1 MITTMLKLDNKAIL
15 ITGGSGSFGR
25 KFIDITLRD
34 YPSVKRIIVYSR
46 DEMKHL
52 EMMRL
57 YPEKQYPQLRF
68 FVGDVRDKERLMRAC
83 EGVDILIHA
92 ASLMTLEA
100 SEYNPD
106 ETIKT
111 NIMGAQNV
119 IDCSL
124 KCGIRN
130 VIALSSDKAC
140 SPVSLYGA
148 SQLVS
153 DKLFVAA
160 NNITGGKD
168 IHFSIIRYGNV
179 MGSKGS
185 VFSVFMEKSRIGGRE
200 LPITDKRMTRF
211 LISNQQVVNIVYNVI
226 EKQLGGEIFVPK
238 MSSYRITDLAEAIA
252 PKMEQKE
259 VGRRFAEKLNE
270 EIISECD
277 AENTLEA
284 SDFYVT
290 IPAVSYLSHRAK
302 QDYLDYYKAR
312 PVPDDFQYSSNSNP
326 IFETVETLR
335 EKIRRYIDYNFKAK

>member
-1 MITTMLKLDNKAIL
+1 MLNLGNKTIL
-15 ITGGSGSFGR
+15 ITGGSGSFSR
-25 KFIDITLRD
+25 KFIEITLRD
-34 YPSVKRIIVYSR
+34 YPSVKKIIVYSR

-57 YPEKQYPQLRF
+57 YPVKQYPQLRF

-92 ASLMTLEA
+92 ASLMTLET

-111 NIMGAQNV
+111 NITGAQNV
-119 IDCSL
+119 IDCAL

-185 VFSVFMEKSRIGGRE
+185 VFNLYMEKSKMGGRE

-211 LISNQQVVNIVYNVI
+211 LISNQQVVNLVYYVI
-226 EKQLGGEIFVPK
+226 EKQLGGEIFIPK
-238 MSSYRITDLAEAIA
+238 MPSYRITDLAEAIA
-252 PKMEQKE
+252 PKMEIKE
-259 VGRRFAEKLNE
+259 VGRRLGEKLNE
-270 EIISECD
+270 EIISESD
-277 AENTLEA
+277 AERTLEA
-284 SDFYVT
+284 NDFYVT
-290 IPAVSYLSHRAK
+290 IPFVTYNIYRTK
-302 QDYLDYYKAR
+302 EDFEDYYKAK
-312 PVPDDFQYSSNSNP
+312 PVAEDYRYSSDTNP
-326 IFETVETLR
+326 LFEHVESLR

>member
-1 MITTMLKLDNKAIL
+1 MLNIDNKVIL
-15 ITGGSGSFGR
+15 ITGGSGTFGR

-34 YPSVKRIIVYSR
+34 YPGVRKIIVYSR

-57 YPEKQYPQLRF
+57 YPKQQYPQLRF

-111 NIMGAQNV
+111 NIIGAQNV
-119 IDCSL
+119 IECAL
-124 KCGIRN
+124 KWEIKN
-130 VIALSSDKAC
+130 VITLSSDKAC
-140 SPVSLYGA
+140 SPASLYGA

-160 NNITGGKD
+160 NNIVGKKD
-168 IHFSIIRYGNV
+168 IHFSVIRYGNV
-179 MGSKGS
+179 MGAKGS
-185 VFSVFMEKSRIGGRE
+185 VFLYFMERCKLGGRE

-211 LISNQQVVNIVYNVI
+211 LITNQQVVDLVYYVI
-226 EKQLGGEIFVPK
+226 EKQFGGEIFIPK
-238 MSSYRITDLAEAIA
+238 MPSYRITDLVEAIA
-252 PKMEQKE
+252 PKMAIKE
-259 VGRRFAEKLNE
+259 IGKRAGEKLSDD
-270 EIISECD
+270 IIAETD
-277 AENTLEA
+277 ADNTLEA
-284 SDFYVT
+284 RDFYVI
-290 IPAVSYLSHRAK
+290 IPFMSYVAK
-302 QDYLDYYKAR
+302 KSKSEYAEYYNAR
-312 PVPDDFQYSSNSNP
+312 PVPDDFHYSSNNNP
-326 IFETVETLR
+326 MFETVETLR

>member
-1 MITTMLKLDNKAIL
+1 MLNIDNKTIL

-34 YPSVKRIIVYSR
+34 YPGVKKIIVYSR

-57 YPEKQYPQLRF
+57 YPEKQFPQIRF
-68 FVGDVRDKERLMRAC
+68 FVGDVRDKDRLMRAC

-111 NIMGAQNV
+111 NITGARNV
-119 IDCSL
+119 IDCAI

-130 VIALSSDKAC
+130 IIALSSDKAC
-140 SPVSLYGA
+140 SPASLYGA

-168 IHFSIIRYGNV
+168 IHFSVIRYGNV
-179 MGSKGS
+179 MGAKGS
-185 VFSVFMEKSRIGGRE
+185 VFLYFMEKAKIGGRE

-211 LISNQQVVNIVYNVI
+211 LISNQQVVDLVYYVI

-238 MSSYRITDLAEAIA
+238 MPSYRITDLAEAIA

-259 VGRRFAEKLNE
+259 IGKRPGEKLYDD
-270 EIISECD
+270 II
-277 AENTLEA
+277 AENDSDNTLEA
-284 SDFYVT
+284 RDFYVI
-290 IPAVSYLSHRAK
+290 IPFVTYNKKMEVKEYQDHYNAK
-302 QDYLDYYKAR
+302 L
-312 PVPDDFQYSSNSNP
+312 VPEDFHYSSNTNP
-326 IFETVETLR
+326 VFETVETLS

>member
-1 MITTMLKLDNKAIL
+1 MLDLDNKVIL

-25 KFIDITLRD
+25 KFLEITLRD
-34 YPSVKRIIVYSR
+34 YPGVRKIIIFSR

-68 FVGDVRDKERLMRAC
+68 FVGDIRDKERLMRAC
-83 EGVDILIHA
+83 EKVDILIHA

-111 NIMGAQNV
+111 NITGTQNV
-119 IDCSL
+119 IDCAL

-140 SPVSLYGA
+140 SPASLYGA

-168 IHFSIIRYGNV
+168 IHFSVIRYGNV
-179 MGSKGS
+179 MGAKGS
-185 VFSVFMEKSRIGGRE
+185 VFRFFMERAKIGGKE
-200 LPITDKRMTRF
+200 LPVTDKRMTRF
-211 LISNQQVVNIVYNVI
+211 LISNQQIVDLVHYVI

-238 MSSYRITDLAEAIA
+238 MPSYRITDLAEAIA
-252 PKMEQKE
+252 PKMTVKE
-259 VGRRFAEKLNE
+259 IGKRPGEKLYDD
-270 EIISECD
+270 IIAESD
-277 AENTLEA
+277 ADNTLEA
-284 SDFYVT
+284 RDFYVI
-290 IPAVSYLSHRAK
+290 IPFMSYVGKKSK
-302 QDYLDYYKAR
+302 EDYTDYYRAQ
-312 PVPDDFQYSSNSNP
+312 PVPNDFRYSSNTNSM
-326 IFETVETLR
+326 FETVETLR

>member
-1 MITTMLKLDNKAIL
+1 MLNLDNKTIL
-15 ITGGSGSFGR
+15 ITGGSGTFGR

-34 YPSVKRIIVYSR
+34 NPGVKKIIVFSR

-57 YPEKQYPQLRF
+57 YPHKQYSQLRF

-83 EGVDILIHA
+83 EGVDILIHG

-111 NIMGAQNV
+111 NILGAQNV
-119 IDCSL
+119 IDCAL

-140 SPVSLYGA
+140 SPASLYGA
-148 SQLVS
+148 TQLVS

-168 IHFSIIRYGNV
+168 THFSVIRYGNV
-179 MGSKGS
+179 MGAKGS
-185 VFSVFMEKSRIGGRE
+185 VFRFFMERANLGGKE
-200 LPITDKRMTRF
+200 LPLTDKRMIRF
-211 LISNQQVVNIVYNVI
+211 LISNQQVVDMVYQVI

-238 MSSYRITDLAEAIA
+238 MSSYRLTDLATAIA

-259 VGRRFAEKLNE
+259 VGRRSGEKLYDD
-270 EIISECD
+270 IIAKSD
-277 AENTLEA
+277 ANCTLEA
-284 SDFYVT
+284 RDFYVI
-290 IPAVSYLSHRAK
+290 IPFMSYVGTRSK
-302 QDYLDYYKAR
+302 EDYQEHYKAT
-312 PVPDDFQYSSNSNP
+312 PVPEDFHYTSKKNP
-326 IFETVETLR
+326 VFETVETLR

>member
-1 MITTMLKLDNKAIL
+1 MLDIDNKTIL
-15 ITGGSGSFGR
+15 ITGGSGAFGR

-34 YPSVKRIIVYSR
+34 NPGVKKIIVYSR

-57 YPEKQYPQLRF
+57 YPEKQFPQLRF
-68 FVGDVRDKERLMRAC
+68 FVGDVRDKERLKRAC
-83 EGVDILIHA
+83 EEVDILIHA

-111 NIMGAQNV
+111 NIIGSQNV
-119 IDCSL
+119 IDCAL

-140 SPVSLYGA
+140 SPASLYGA
-148 SQLVS
+148 SQLVA

-160 NNITGGKD
+160 NNIVGKKD
-168 IHFSIIRYGNV
+168 IHFSVIRYGNV

-185 VFSVFMEKSRIGGRE
+185 VFLYFMERAKIGGKE

-211 LISNQQVVNIVYNVI
+211 LISNQQVVDLVHYVI

-238 MSSYRITDLAEAIA
+238 MPSYRITDLAEAIA

-259 VGRRFAEKLNE
+259 VGKRPGEKLYDD
-270 EIISECD
+270 IIAESD
-277 AENTLEA
+277 AGYTLEA
-284 SDFYVT
+284 RDFYVI
-290 IPAVSYLSHRAK
+290 IPFISYVGVK
-302 QDYLDYYKAR
+302 NKTNYQEYYKAQ
-312 PVPDDFQYSSNSNP
+312 PVNENFRYSSNTNP
-326 IFETVETLR
+326 VFETIETLR
-335 EKIRRYIDYNFKAK
+335 EKIRRYIDYNFKSK

>member
-1 MITTMLKLDNKAIL
+1 MLNIDNKILL

-34 YPSVKRIIVYSR
+34 YPGVRKIIIYSR

-111 NIMGAQNV
+111 NIIGSQNV
-119 IDCSL
+119 IECAL
-124 KCGIRN
+124 KCEIRN

-140 SPVSLYGA
+140 SPASLYGA

-168 IHFSIIRYGNV
+168 IHFSVIRYGNV

-185 VFSVFMEKSRIGGRE
+185 VFRLFIDRSKLGGRE

-211 LISNQQVVNIVYNVI
+211 LISNQQVVDMVHYVI

-238 MSSYRITDLAEAIA
+238 MPSYRITDLAEAVA
-252 PKMEQKE
+252 PKMTQVE
-259 VGRRFAEKLNE
+259 VGKRAGEKLYDDL
-270 EIISECD
+270 ISESD
-277 AENTLEA
+277 ADNTLEA
-284 SDFYVT
+284 RDFYVI
-290 IPAVSYLSHRAK
+290 IPFMSYVGKRTK
-302 QDYLDYYKAR
+302 DDYQEYYKAT
-312 PVPDDFQYSSNSNP
+312 PVKNDFHYSSNNNSM
-326 IFETVETLR
+326 FETVETLR

>member
-1 MITTMLKLDNKAIL
+1 MLNIDNKVIL

-34 YPSVKRIIVYSR
+34 YPSVKKIIVYSR

-52 EMMRL
+52 EMMRN
-57 YPEKQYPQLRF
+57 YPQKQFPQLRF

-83 EGVDILIHA
+83 EGVDVLIHA
-92 ASLMTLEA
+92 ASLMTLET

-111 NIMGAQNV
+111 NILGAQNV
-119 IDCSL
+119 IDCVL
-124 KCGIRN
+124 KSGIKN

-140 SPVSLYGA
+140 SPASLYGA

-168 IHFSIIRYGNV
+168 IHFSVIRYGNV

-185 VFSVFMEKSRIGGRE
+185 VFKLFIEKSKMGGRE

-211 LISNQQVVNIVYNVI
+211 LISNQQVVNIVYYVI

-238 MSSYRITDLAEAIA
+238 MPSYRITDLAEAIA
-252 PKMEQKE
+252 PKMEVKE
-259 VGRRFAEKLNE
+259 VGRRMGEKLNE
-270 EIISECD
+270 VIISESD
-277 AENTLEA
+277 AESTLEA
-284 SDFYVT
+284 NDFYVT
-290 IPAVSYLSHRAK
+290 IPFVSYNTLRK
-302 QDYLDYYKAR
+302 KEDFEDYYNAK
-312 PVPDDFQYSSNSNP
+312 PVAEDFCYCSATNP
-326 IFETVETLR
+326 MFENVESLR

>member
-1 MITTMLKLDNKAIL
+1 MLNIDNKTIL

-34 YPSVKRIIVYSR
+34 YPGVKKVIVYSR

-57 YPEKQYPQLRF
+57 YPEKQFPQLRF

-111 NIMGAQNV
+111 NIAGAQNV
-119 IDCSL
+119 IDCAL

-140 SPVSLYGA
+140 SPASLYGA

-168 IHFSIIRYGNV
+168 IHFSVIRYGNV

-185 VFSVFMEKSRIGGRE
+185 VFRFFMERAKIGGKE
-200 LPITDKRMTRF
+200 LPVTDKRMTRF
-211 LISNQQVVNIVYNVI
+211 LISNQQVVDMVYYVI

-238 MSSYRITDLAEAIA
+238 MPSYRITDLAAAIA
-252 PKMEQKE
+252 PKMEIKE
-259 VGRRFAEKLNE
+259 VGKRPGEKLYDD
-270 EIISECD
+270 IIAESD
-277 AENTLEA
+277 SENTLE
-284 SDFYVT
+284 SRDFFVV
-290 IPAVSYLSHRAK
+290 IPFMSYNKKRSIEEYQEYFKAMAVPEGFH
-302 QDYLDYYKAR
+302 
-312 PVPDDFQYSSNSNP
+312 YSSNTNAM
-326 IFETVETLR
+326 FETIETLR

>member
-1 MITTMLKLDNKAIL
+1 MLNIDNKTIL

-25 KFIDITLRD
+25 KFIEITLRD
-34 YPSVKRIIVYSR
+34 YPGVKKIIVYSR

-57 YPEKQYPQLRF
+57 YPEKQFPQLRF
-68 FVGDVRDKERLMRAC
+68 FVGDVRDKDRLMRAC
-83 EGVDILIHA
+83 EGVDVLIHA

-111 NIMGAQNV
+111 NINGAQNV
-119 IDCSL
+119 IDSAL
-124 KCGIRN
+124 KCGIKN

-140 SPVSLYGA
+140 SPASLYGA

-168 IHFSIIRYGNV
+168 IHFSVIRYGNV

-185 VFSVFMEKSRIGGRE
+185 VFRFFMERAKIGGKE
-200 LPITDKRMTRF
+200 LPVTDKRMTRF
-211 LISNQQVVNIVYNVI
+211 LISNQQVVDMVYYVI

-238 MSSYRITDLAEAIA
+238 MPSYRITDLAAAIA
-252 PKMEQKE
+252 PKMEIKE
-259 VGRRFAEKLNE
+259 VGKRPGEKLYDD
-270 EIISECD
+270 IIAESD
-277 AENTLEA
+277 AENTLE
-284 SDFYVT
+284 SRDFFVV
-290 IPAVSYLSHRAK
+290 IPFMSYNKKRSIEEYQEYYRATTVSEGFH
-302 QDYLDYYKAR
+302 
-312 PVPDDFQYSSNSNP
+312 YSSNTNTM
-326 IFETVETLR
+326 FETIETLR

>member
-1 MITTMLKLDNKAIL
+1 MLNIDNKVIL

-34 YPSVKRIIVYSR
+34 YPGVRKIIVYSR

-68 FVGDVRDKERLMRAC
+68 FVGDVRDKERLLRAC
-83 EGVDILIHA
+83 EGVDILVHA

-111 NIMGAQNV
+111 NIIGAQNV
-119 IDCSL
+119 IDCAL
-124 KCGIRN
+124 KGGIRN
-130 VIALSSDKAC
+130 IIALSSDKAC
-140 SPVSLYGA
+140 SPISLYGA

-160 NNITGGKD
+160 NNIVGKKD
-168 IHFSIIRYGNV
+168 IHFSVIRYGNV

-185 VFSVFMEKSRIGGRE
+185 VFSIFIEKSKMGGHE

-211 LISNQQVVNIVYNVI
+211 LISNQQVVNLVYEVI
-226 EKQLGGEIFVPK
+226 EKQLGGEIFIPK

-259 VGRRFAEKLNE
+259 LGRRFGEKINE

-277 AENTLEA
+277 ADNTLETN
-284 SDFYVT
+284 SFYVT
-290 IPAVSYLSHRAK
+290 IPAVSFLSNRSK
-302 QDYLDYYKAR
+302 QDFLDYYKAK
-312 PVPDDFQYSSNSNP
+312 PVPEDFHYSSNNNP
-326 IFETVETLR
+326 MFETVETLR

>member
-1 MITTMLKLDNKAIL
+1 MLSLDNKTIL

-25 KFIDITLRD
+25 KFIEITLRD
-34 YPSVKRIIVYSR
+34 YPGVKKIIVYSR

-57 YPEKQYPQLRF
+57 YPEKQFPQLRF
-68 FVGDVRDKERLMRAC
+68 FIGDVRDKERLLRAC

-92 ASLMTLEA
+92 ASIMTLEA

-111 NIMGAQNV
+111 NIIGAQNV
-119 IDCSL
+119 IDCAL
-124 KCGIRN
+124 KNEIRN

-185 VFSVFMEKSRIGGRE
+185 VFSVFIERSKIGGRE

-211 LISNQQVVNIVYNVI
+211 LISNQQVVNMVYYAI
-226 EKQLGGEIFVPK
+226 EKQLGGEIYVPK
-238 MSSYRITDLAEAIA
+238 MPSYRITDLATAIA
-252 PKMEQKE
+252 PKMEQNE
-259 VGRRFAEKLNE
+259 IGRRLGEKLHE
-270 EIISECD
+270 SIISESD
-277 AENTLEA
+277 AEHTLETA
-284 SDFYVT
+284 DFYVT
-290 IPAVSYLSHRAK
+290 IPAVSYTKNHK
-302 QDYLDYYKAR
+302 QQDFLEHYKGKM
-312 PVPDDFQYSSNSNP
+312 VPDGFEYSSNTNSQ
-326 IFETVETLR
+326 FETIETLR

>member
-1 MITTMLKLDNKAIL
+1 MLNIDNKVIL

-34 YPSVKRIIVYSR
+34 YPGVRKIIVYSR

-57 YPEKQYPQLRF
+57 YPRKQFPQLRF
-68 FVGDVRDKERLMRAC
+68 FVGDVRDKVRLMRAC

-111 NIMGAQNV
+111 NILGSQNV
-119 IDCSL
+119 IDCAL
-124 KCGIRN
+124 KRGVRT

-140 SPVSLYGA
+140 SPASLYGA
-148 SQLVS
+148 TQLVS

-160 NNITGGKD
+160 NNITGGRD
-168 IHFSIIRYGNV
+168 VHFSVIRYGNV

-185 VFSVFMEKSRIGGRE
+185 VFQYFLERAKFGGRE

-211 LISNQQVVNIVYNVI
+211 LISNQQVVDLVHFVI

-238 MSSYRITDLAEAIA
+238 MPSYRVTDLATAIA
-252 PKMEQKE
+252 PKMDQKE
-259 VGRRFAEKLNE
+259 VGKRAGEKLFDD
-270 EIISECD
+270 IIAESD
-277 AENTLEA
+277 ADYTLEA
-284 SDFYVT
+284 RDFYVI
-290 IPAVSYLSHRAK
+290 IPFMSYNGTNGKEEYMEYYRAK
-302 QDYLDYYKAR
+302 
-312 PVPDDFQYSSNSNP
+312 PVPEDFRYSSHLNTL
-326 IFETVETLR
+326 FETVETLR

>member
-1 MITTMLKLDNKAIL
+1 MLNIDNKTIL

-34 YPSVKRIIVYSR
+34 YPSVKKIIVYSR

-57 YPEKQYPQLRF
+57 YPKQQYPQLRF
-68 FVGDVRDKERLMRAC
+68 FVGDVRDKDRLMRAC
-83 EGVDILIHA
+83 EGVDVLIHA
-92 ASLMTLEA
+92 ASFMTLEA

-111 NIMGAQNV
+111 NITGAQNV
-119 IDCSL
+119 IDCAI

-130 VIALSSDKAC
+130 IIALSSDKAC
-140 SPVSLYGA
+140 SPASLYGA

-168 IHFSIIRYGNV
+168 IHFSVIRYGNV
-179 MGSKGS
+179 MGAKGS
-185 VFSVFMEKSRIGGRE
+185 VFRFFMERAKIGGKE
-200 LPITDKRMTRF
+200 LPVTDKRMTRF
-211 LISNQQVVNIVYNVI
+211 LISNQQVVDLVYYVI

-238 MSSYRITDLAEAIA
+238 MPSYRITDLAEAIA
-252 PKMEQKE
+252 PKMIIKE
-259 VGRRFAEKLNE
+259 IGKRAGEKLADD
-270 EIISECD
+270 IISKSD
-277 AENTLEA
+277 ADNTLEA
-284 SDFYVT
+284 RDFYVI
-290 IPAVSYLSHRAK
+290 IPFKSFFTNRSEKDYQEYFKAK
-302 QDYLDYYKAR
+302 
-312 PVPDDFQYSSNSNP
+312 PVPDDFHYSSDANP
-326 IFETVETLR
+326 LFETVETLR

>member
-1 MITTMLKLDNKAIL
+1 MLNIDNKAIL

-34 YPSVKRIIVYSR
+34 YPGVKKIIIYSR

-57 YPEKQYPQLRF
+57 YPHKQFPQLRF

-83 EGVDILIHA
+83 EGVDVLIHSA
-92 ASLMTLEA
+92 TLMTLEA

-111 NIMGAQNV
+111 NIIGTQNV
-119 IDCSL
+119 IDCAI

-130 VIALSSDKAC
+130 IIALSSDKAC
-140 SPVSLYGA
+140 SPISLYGA

-168 IHFSIIRYGNV
+168 VHFSIVRYGNV

-185 VFSVFMEKSRIGGRE
+185 VFNLFMERSKMGGRE

-211 LISNQQVVNIVYNVI
+211 LISNQQVVNLVYLII

-238 MSSYRITDLAEAIA
+238 MSSYRISDLATAIA

-259 VGRRFAEKLNE
+259 VGRRFGEKLSE
-270 EIISECD
+270 DIISESD

-284 SDFYVT
+284 NDFYVT
-290 IPAVSYLSHRAK
+290 IPLVHYSKYRSK
-302 QDYLDYYKAR
+302 EEYMDYYKAK
-312 PVPDDFQYSSNSNP
+312 PVIDNFRYSSDTNSV
-326 IFETVETLR
+326 FETIETLR

>member
-1 MITTMLKLDNKAIL
+1 MLNIDNKVIL

-34 YPSVKRIIVYSR
+34 YPGVRKIIIYSR

-111 NIMGAQNV
+111 NILGAQNV
-119 IDCSL
+119 IDCAL
-124 KCGIRN
+124 RNCVRN

-140 SPVSLYGA
+140 SPASLYGA

-160 NNITGGKD
+160 NNIVGKKD
-168 IHFSIIRYGNV
+168 VHFSIIRYGNV

-185 VFSVFMEKSRIGGRE
+185 VFNLFMDRSKLGGRE

-211 LISNQQVVNIVYNVI
+211 LISNQQVVDMVHYVI
-226 EKQLGGEIFVPK
+226 DKQLGGEIFVPK
-238 MSSYRITDLAEAIA
+238 MPSYRITDLAEAIA
-252 PKMEQKE
+252 PQMTIKE
-259 VGRRFAEKLNE
+259 IGKRAGEKLSDD
-270 EIISECD
+270 IISETD
-277 AENTLEA
+277 ADNTLEA
-284 SDFYVT
+284 KDFFVIIPFMSYVAIKT
-290 IPAVSYLSHRAK
+290 KHEYEEYYNAK
-302 QDYLDYYKAR
+302 
-312 PVPDDFQYSSNSNP
+312 PVPEDFHYSSHDNP
-326 IFETVETLR
+326 DYETVASLR

>member
-1 MITTMLKLDNKAIL
+1 MLNIDNKVIL

-34 YPSVKRIIVYSR
+34 YPGVKKIIVYSR

-68 FVGDVRDKERLMRAC
+68 FVGDVRDKDRLMRAC
-83 EGVDILIHA
+83 EDVDILIHA
-92 ASLMTLEA
+92 ASLMSLEA

-111 NIMGAQNV
+111 NIVGSQNV

-140 SPVSLYGA
+140 SPASLYGA

-160 NNITGGKD
+160 NNIVGKKD
-168 IHFSIIRYGNV
+168 IHFSVIRYGNV

-185 VFSVFMEKSRIGGRE
+185 VFQYFMERSNLGGRE

-211 LISNQQVVNIVYNVI
+211 LISNQQVVNLVYYVI

-238 MSSYRITDLAEAIA
+238 MPSYRLTDLATAIA

-259 VGRRFAEKLNE
+259 VGKRLGEKLTE
-270 EIISECD
+270 DIISESD
-277 AENTLEA
+277 AENTLETT
-284 SDFYVT
+284 DFYVT
-290 IPAVSYLSHRAK
+290 IPAISFIKGRTKEDFIEHFK
-302 QDYLDYYKAR
+302 GK
-312 PVPDDFQYSSNSNP
+312 PVADGFKYSSDTNTM
-326 IFETVETLR
+326 FETVETLR
-335 EKIRRYIDYNFKAK
+335 EKIRRYIDYNFQAK

>member
-1 MITTMLKLDNKAIL
+1 MLNIDNKIIL

-34 YPSVKRIIVYSR
+34 HPGVRKIIVYSR

-57 YPEKQYPQLRF
+57 YPHKQFPQLRF

-111 NIMGAQNV
+111 NIIGAQNV
-119 IDCSL
+119 IDCAI
-124 KCGIRN
+124 KCGVRN
-130 VIALSSDKAC
+130 VIALSADKAC
-140 SPVSLYGA
+140 SPASLYGA

-160 NNITGGKD
+160 NNIVGKKD
-168 IHFSIIRYGNV
+168 IHFSVIRYGNV

-185 VFSVFMEKSRIGGRE
+185 VFLYFMERSKLGGRE

-211 LISNQQVVNIVYNVI
+211 LISNQQVVDLVHNVI
-226 EKQLGGEIFVPK
+226 DKQLGGEIFVPK
-238 MSSYRITDLAEAIA
+238 MPSYRITDLAEAIA
-252 PKMEQKE
+252 PKMTQVE
-259 VGRRFAEKLNE
+259 VGKRPGEKLYDD
-270 EIISECD
+270 IIAESD
-277 AENTLEA
+277 ADNTLEA
-284 SDFYVT
+284 RDFYVI
-290 IPAVSYLSHRAK
+290 IPFMSYNDTKSK
-302 QDYLDYYKAR
+302 SEYEEYYKAK
-312 PVPDDFQYSSNSNP
+312 PVPEDFRYSSNTNP
-326 IFETVETLR
+326 VFETVETLR

>member
-1 MITTMLKLDNKAIL
+1 MLNIDNKTIL

-34 YPSVKRIIVYSR
+34 YPGVKKVIVYSR

-57 YPEKQYPQLRF
+57 YPEKQFQQLRF

-111 NIMGAQNV
+111 NIAGAQNV
-119 IDCSL
+119 IDCAL

-140 SPVSLYGA
+140 SPASLYGA

-168 IHFSIIRYGNV
+168 IHFSVIRYGNV

-185 VFSVFMEKSRIGGRE
+185 VFRFFMERAKIGGKE
-200 LPITDKRMTRF
+200 LPVTDKRMTRF
-211 LISNQQVVNIVYNVI
+211 LISNQQVVDMVYYVI

-238 MSSYRITDLAEAIA
+238 MPTYRITDLAAAIA
-252 PKMEQKE
+252 PRMEIKE
-259 VGRRFAEKLNE
+259 VGKRPGEKLYDD
-270 EIISECD
+270 IIAESD
-277 AENTLEA
+277 AENTLE
-284 SDFYVT
+284 SRDFFVV
-290 IPAVSYLSHRAK
+290 IPFMSYNKKRSIEEY
-302 QDYLDYYKAR
+302 QEYFKATT
-312 PVPDDFQYSSNSNP
+312 VPEGFHYSSNTNTM
-326 IFETVETLR
+326 FETVETLR

>member
-1 MITTMLKLDNKAIL
+1 MLNIDNKVIL

-34 YPSVKRIIVYSR
+34 YPGVRKIIVYSR

-57 YPEKQYPQLRF
+57 YPRKQYPQLRF
-68 FVGDVRDKERLMRAC
+68 FVGDVRDKDRLMRAC

-92 ASLMTLEA
+92 ASLMTLDA

-111 NIMGAQNV
+111 NIIGSQNV
-119 IDCSL
+119 IDCAL
-124 KCGIRN
+124 KCNVRN
-130 VIALSSDKAC
+130 IIALSADKAC
-140 SPVSLYGA
+140 SPASLYGA

-160 NNITGGKD
+160 NNIVGKKD
-168 IHFSIIRYGNV
+168 IHFSVIRYGNV

-185 VFSVFMEKSRIGGRE
+185 VFRFFMERAKIGGKE

-211 LISNQQVVNIVYNVI
+211 LISNQQVVDLVHYVI

-238 MSSYRITDLAEAIA
+238 MPSYRITDLAEAIA
-252 PKMEQKE
+252 PKMELKE
-259 VGRRFAEKLNE
+259 IGKRPGEKLYDDV
-270 EIISECD
+270 IDLSD
-277 AENTLEA
+277 ADNTLEA
-284 SDFYVT
+284 RDFYVI
-290 IPAVSYLSHRAK
+290 IPFMSYVGENDKASY
-302 QDYLDYYKAR
+302 QEYYKAQ
-312 PVPDDFQYSSNSNP
+312 PVPEDFHYSSNTNTM
-326 IFETVETLR
+326 FETVETLR
-335 EKIRRYIDYNFKAK
+335 EKIRRYIDFNFKVK

>member
-1 MITTMLKLDNKAIL
+1 MQCESIN
-15 ITGGSGSFGR
+15 
-25 KFIDITLRD
+25 
-34 YPSVKRIIVYSR
+34 VKKIIVYSR

-57 YPEKQYPQLRF
+57 YPEKQFPQLRF
-68 FVGDVRDKERLMRAC
+68 FVGDVRDKERLLRAC
-83 EGVDILIHA
+83 ESVDVLIHA

-111 NIMGAQNV
+111 NITGAQNV
-119 IDCSL
+119 IDCAL
-124 KCGIRN
+124 KCGIKN

-140 SPVSLYGA
+140 SPASLYGA

-168 IHFSIIRYGNV
+168 IHFSVIRYGNV

-185 VFSVFMEKSRIGGRE
+185 VFTLFMEKSKMGGRE

-211 LISNQQVVNIVYNVI
+211 LISNQQVVDMVYYVI

-238 MSSYRITDLAEAIA
+238 MPSYRITDLAAAIA
-252 PKMEQKE
+252 PKMEIKE
-259 VGRRFAEKLNE
+259 VGRRPGEKLYDD
-270 EIISECD
+270 IIAESD

-284 SDFYVT
+284 RDFYVV
-290 IPAVSYLSHRAK
+290 IPFMSYNKKRSINEYQEYYRATTVSDGFH
-302 QDYLDYYKAR
+302 
-312 PVPDDFQYSSNSNP
+312 YSSNTNSM
-326 IFETVETLR
+326 FETIETLR

>member
-1 MITTMLKLDNKAIL
+1 MLNIDNKSIL

-34 YPSVKRIIVYSR
+34 YPGVKKIIVYSR

-57 YPEKQYPQLRF
+57 YPEKQFPQLRF
-68 FVGDVRDKERLMRAC
+68 FVGDVRDKERLLRAC
-83 EGVDILIHA
+83 ESVDVLIHA

-111 NIMGAQNV
+111 NITGAQNV
-119 IDCSL
+119 IDCAL
-124 KCGIRN
+124 KCGIKN

-140 SPVSLYGA
+140 SPASLYGA

-168 IHFSIIRYGNV
+168 IHFSVIRYGNV

-185 VFSVFMEKSRIGGRE
+185 VFTLFMEKSKMGGRE

-211 LISNQQVVNIVYNVI
+211 LISNQQVVDMVYYVI

-238 MSSYRITDLAEAIA
+238 MPSYRITDLAAAIA
-252 PKMEQKE
+252 PKMEIKE
-259 VGRRFAEKLNE
+259 VGRRPGEKLYDD
-270 EIISECD
+270 IIAESD

-284 SDFYVT
+284 RDFYVV
-290 IPAVSYLSHRAK
+290 IPFMSYNKKRSINEYQEYYRATTVSDGFH
-302 QDYLDYYKAR
+302 
-312 PVPDDFQYSSNSNP
+312 YSSNTNSM
-326 IFETVETLR
+326 FETIETLR

>member
-1 MITTMLKLDNKAIL
+1 MLNIDNKVIL

-34 YPSVKRIIVYSR
+34 YPRVKKIIIYSR

-57 YPEKQYPQLRF
+57 YPHKQFPQLRF
-68 FVGDVRDKERLMRAC
+68 LVGDIRDKERLMRAC

-92 ASLMTLEA
+92 ASMMTLEG

-111 NIMGAQNV
+111 NIIGSQNV
-119 IDCSL
+119 IDCVL

-130 VIALSSDKAC
+130 VISLSSDKAC
-140 SPVSLYGA
+140 SPASLYGA
-148 SQLVS
+148 TQLVA

-160 NNITGGKD
+160 NNIVGKKD
-168 IHFSIIRYGNV
+168 IHFSVIRYGNV

-185 VFSVFMEKSRIGGRE
+185 VFRFFMERAKIGGKE

-211 LISNQQVVNIVYNVI
+211 LISNHQVVDMVYYVI

-238 MSSYRITDLAEAIA
+238 MPSYRITDLAEAIA

-259 VGRRFAEKLNE
+259 VGKRPGEKLYDD
-270 EIISECD
+270 IIAESD
-277 AENTLEA
+277 ADYTLEVR
-284 SDFYVT
+284 DFYVI
-290 IPAVSYLSHRAK
+290 IPFMSYVGVKGRE
-302 QDYLDYYKAR
+302 DYLAYYKAK
-312 PVPDDFQYSSNSNP
+312 PVPDGFRYSSNTNP
-326 IFETVETLR
+326 MFETVETLR
-335 EKIRRYIDYNFKAK
+335 EKIRRYIDFNFKAK

>member
-1 MITTMLKLDNKAIL
+1 MLNIDNKIIL
-15 ITGGSGSFGR
+15 LTGGSGSFGR

-34 YPSVKRIIVYSR
+34 YPGVKKIIVYSR

-57 YPEKQYPQLRF
+57 YPTKQFPQLRF

-83 EGVDILIHA
+83 DGVDILIHA
-92 ASLMTLEA
+92 ASMMTLEA

-111 NIMGAQNV
+111 NILGSQNV
-119 IDCSL
+119 IDCAL

-130 VIALSSDKAC
+130 VIALSADKAC
-140 SPVSLYGA
+140 SPASLYGA

-168 IHFSIIRYGNV
+168 IHFSVIRYGNV
-179 MGSKGS
+179 MGAKGS
-185 VFSVFMEKSRIGGRE
+185 VFLYFMERSKLGGRE

-211 LISNQQVVNIVYNVI
+211 LISNQQVVDLVHCVI

-238 MSSYRITDLAEAIA
+238 MPSYRITDLATAIA
-252 PKMEQKE
+252 PKMTQKE
-259 VGRRFAEKLNE
+259 VGKRPGEKLYDD
-270 EIISECD
+270 IISESD
-277 AENTLEA
+277 ADYTIEA
-284 SDFYVT
+284 RDFYII
-290 IPAVSYLSHRAK
+290 IPFISYAEEIGHT
-302 QDYLDYYKAR
+302 DYQAHYNAQ
-312 PVPDDFQYSSNSNP
+312 PVAEDFHYSSNTNTV
-326 IFETVETLR
+326 FETVETLR
-335 EKIRRYIDYNFKAK
+335 EKIRRYIDFNFKAK

>member
-1 MITTMLKLDNKAIL
+1 MLNIDKKVIL

-34 YPSVKRIIVYSR
+34 YPGVRKIIVYSR

-57 YPEKQYPQLRF
+57 YPERQFPQLRF

-111 NIMGAQNV
+111 NIIGAQNV
-119 IDCSL
+119 IDCAL

-130 VIALSSDKAC
+130 VLALSSDKAC
-140 SPVSLYGA
+140 SPASLYGA

-160 NNITGGKD
+160 NNIVGKKD
-168 IHFSIIRYGNV
+168 IHFSVIRYGNV

-185 VFSVFMEKSRIGGRE
+185 VFQFFMERAKIGGKE

-211 LISNQQVVNIVYNVI
+211 LISNQQVVDMVHYVI
-226 EKQLGGEIFVPK
+226 EKQQGGEIFIPK
-238 MSSYRITDLAEAIA
+238 MPSYRITDLAEAIA

-259 VGRRFAEKLNE
+259 IGKRPGEKLYDD
-270 EIISECD
+270 IIAESD
-277 AENTLEA
+277 ADYTLEA
-284 SDFYVT
+284 RDFYVI
-290 IPAVSYLSHRAK
+290 IPFISYVGIKTKTSY
-302 QDYLDYYKAR
+302 QEYYKAQ
-312 PVPDDFQYSSNSNP
+312 PVPEGFRYSSNTNSV
-326 IFETVETLR
+326 FETVETLR
-335 EKIRRYIDYNFKAK
+335 EKIRRYIDFNFKAK

>member
-1 MITTMLKLDNKAIL
+1 MVEGKVIL

-25 KFIDITLRD
+25 QFIETTMRD
-34 YPSVKRIIVYSR
+34 CPGVKKIIIYSR

-68 FVGDVRDKERLMRAC
+68 FVGDVRDKDRLMRAC

-92 ASLMTLEA
+92 ASIMTLES

-111 NIMGAQNV
+111 NILGAQNV
-119 IDCSL
+119 IDVAI
-124 KCGIRN
+124 KNGIRN
-130 VIALSSDKAC
+130 IIALSSDKAC
-140 SPVSLYGA
+140 SPASLYGA

-168 IHFSIIRYGNV
+168 IRFSVLRYGNV
-179 MGSKGS
+179 MGSRGS
-185 VFSVFMEKSRIGGRE
+185 VFQYFIERSKLGGRE

-211 LISNQQVVNIVYNVI
+211 LISNPQVVDIVLYVI

-238 MSSYRITDLAEAIA
+238 MPSYRITDLADAIA
-252 PKMEQKE
+252 PKMTQKE
-259 VGRRFAEKLNE
+259 VGKRAGEKLADDL
-270 EIISECD
+270 ISEGD

-284 SDFYVT
+284 RDYYVILPFILYT
-290 IPAVSYLSHRAK
+290 KKKIEGEY
-302 QDYLDYYKAR
+302 QDYYNAK
-312 PVPDDFQYSSNSNP
+312 PVPDGFRYSSDTNP
-326 IFETVETLR
+326 MFETVETLR

>member
-1 MITTMLKLDNKAIL
+1 MLNIDNKVIL

-34 YPSVKRIIVYSR
+34 YPGVRKIIVYSR

-57 YPEKQYPQLRF
+57 YPEKQFPQLRF

-111 NIMGAQNV
+111 NILGAQNV
-119 IDCSL
+119 IDCAI

-140 SPVSLYGA
+140 SPASLYGA

-160 NNITGGKD
+160 NNIIGKKD
-168 IHFSIIRYGNV
+168 IHFSVIRYGNV

-185 VFSVFMEKSRIGGRE
+185 VFLYFMERSKIGGRE

-211 LISNQQVVNIVYNVI
+211 LISNQQVVDLVHYVI

-238 MSSYRITDLAEAIA
+238 MPSYRITDLAEAIA
-252 PKMEQKE
+252 PKMIQVE
-259 VGRRFAEKLNE
+259 VGKRPGEKLYDD
-270 EIISECD
+270 IIAESD
-277 AENTLEA
+277 ADNTLEA
-284 SDFYVT
+284 RDFYVI
-290 IPAVSYLSHRAK
+290 IPFMSYNGKNSKSDYEEYYRAK
-302 QDYLDYYKAR
+302 
-312 PVPDDFQYSSNSNP
+312 PVPDDFRYSSNTNP
-326 IFETVETLR
+326 VFETVETLR

>member
-1 MITTMLKLDNKAIL
+1 MTLVNKTIL

-25 KFIDITLRD
+25 QFIETTMRD
-34 YPSVKRIIVYSR
+34 CPGVKKIIIYSR

-92 ASLMTLEA
+92 ATIMTLES

-111 NIMGAQNV
+111 NIIGSQNV
-119 IDCSL
+119 IDVAIKS
-124 KCGIRN
+124 GIRN
-130 VIALSSDKAC
+130 IVALSSDKAC
-140 SPVSLYGA
+140 SPASLYGA

-168 IHFSIIRYGNV
+168 IRFSVLRYGNV
-179 MGSKGS
+179 MGSRGS
-185 VFSVFMEKSRIGGRE
+185 VFQYFIERSKLGGRE
-200 LPITDKRMTRF
+200 LPITDRRMTRF
-211 LISNQQVVNIVYNVI
+211 LISYPQVVDMVHFVI
-226 EKQLGGEIFVPK
+226 EKQLGGEIFIPK
-238 MSSYRITDLAEAIA
+238 MSSYRITDLAMAIA
-252 PKMEQKE
+252 PKMIQREIGKRA
-259 VGRRFAEKLNE
+259 GEKLSDDL
-270 EIISECD
+270 ISESD

-284 SDFYVT
+284 RDYYVILPFKLYT
-290 IPAVSYLSHRAK
+290 KKKIDG
-302 QDYLDYYKAR
+302 DYQDYYKAK
-312 PVPDDFQYSSNSNP
+312 PVPDSFCYSSDTNP
-326 IFETVETLR
+326 VFESVETLR
-335 EKIRRYIDYNFKAK
+335 EKIHRYIDYNFKAK

>member
-1 MITTMLKLDNKAIL
+1 MLNIDNKVIL
-15 ITGGSGSFGR
+15 ITGGSGSYGR

-34 YPSVKRIIVYSR
+34 YPGVKKIIIYSR

-57 YPEKQYPQLRF
+57 FPQKQYPQLRF
-68 FVGDVRDKERLMRAC
+68 FVGDIRDKERLMRAC

-111 NIMGAQNV
+111 NIMGTQNV
-119 IDCSL
+119 IDCAL
-124 KCGIRN
+124 KCEIHT

-140 SPVSLYGA
+140 APASLYGA

-160 NNITGGKD
+160 NNIVGKKD
-168 IHFSIIRYGNV
+168 IHFSVIRYGNV

-185 VFSVFMEKSRIGGRE
+185 VFRFFMERSKLGGRE

-211 LISNQQVVNIVYNVI
+211 LISNQQVVDLTHFVI

-238 MSSYRITDLAEAIA
+238 MPSYKIMDLAEAIA
-252 PKMEQKE
+252 PKMTIVE
-259 VGRRFAEKLNE
+259 VGKRAGEKLSDD
-270 EIISECD
+270 IIAKSEAD
-277 AENTLEA
+277 NTLEA
-284 SDFYVT
+284 RDFYVI
-290 IPAVSYLSHRAK
+290 IPFMSYVGKRSKCDYQEYYRAK
-302 QDYLDYYKAR
+302 
-312 PVPDDFQYSSNSNP
+312 PVPEDFHYSSDNNP
-326 IFETVETLR
+326 MFETVETLR

>member
-1 MITTMLKLDNKAIL
+1 MLNIDNKVIL
-15 ITGGSGSFGR
+15 ITGGSGSFSR

-34 YPSVKRIIVYSR
+34 YPGVKKIIVYSR

-57 YPEKQYPQLRF
+57 YPHKQFPQLRF

-111 NIMGAQNV
+111 NIIGAQNV
-119 IDCSL
+119 IDCAI

-140 SPVSLYGA
+140 SPASLYGA

-160 NNITGGKD
+160 NNIVGKKD
-168 IHFSIIRYGNV
+168 IHFSVIRYGNV

-185 VFSVFMEKSRIGGRE
+185 VFLYFMERSKLGGRE

-211 LISNQQVVNIVYNVI
+211 LISNQQVVDLVHYVI
-226 EKQLGGEIFVPK
+226 DKQLGGEIFIPK
-238 MSSYRITDLAEAIA
+238 MPSYRITDLAEAIA
-252 PKMEQKE
+252 PKMTQVE
-259 VGRRFAEKLNE
+259 VGKRPGEKLYDD
-270 EIISECD
+270 IIAESD
-277 AENTLEA
+277 ADNTLEA
-284 SDFYVT
+284 RDFYVI
-290 IPAVSYLSHRAK
+290 IPFMSYNGTKSK
-302 QDYLDYYKAR
+302 SEYEEYYKAK
-312 PVPDDFQYSSNSNP
+312 PVPEDFHYSSNNNSM
-326 IFETVETLR
+326 FETVETLR
-335 EKIRRYIDYNFKAK
+335 EKIRRYIDYNFKAR

>member
-1 MITTMLKLDNKAIL
+1 MLNIDNKVIL

-34 YPSVKRIIVYSR
+34 YPGVRKIIVYSR

-57 YPEKQYPQLRF
+57 YPHKQFPQLRF

-100 SEYNPD
+100 SEDNPD

-111 NIMGAQNV
+111 NIIGAQNV
-119 IDCSL
+119 IDCAI

-140 SPVSLYGA
+140 SPASLYGA

-160 NNITGGKD
+160 NNIVGKKD
-168 IHFSIIRYGNV
+168 IHFSVIRYGNV

-185 VFSVFMEKSRIGGRE
+185 VFLYFMERSKLGGRE

-211 LISNQQVVNIVYNVI
+211 LISNQQVVDLVHNVI
-226 EKQLGGEIFVPK
+226 DKQLGGEIFIPK
-238 MSSYRITDLAEAIA
+238 MPSYRITDLAEAIA
-252 PKMEQKE
+252 PKMTQVE
-259 VGRRFAEKLNE
+259 VGKRPGEKLYDD
-270 EIISECD
+270 IIAESD
-277 AENTLEA
+277 ADNTLEA
-284 SDFYVT
+284 RDFYVI
-290 IPAVSYLSHRAK
+290 IPFMSYNGTKSK
-302 QDYLDYYKAR
+302 SEYEEYYKAK
-312 PVPDDFQYSSNSNP
+312 PVPEDFRYSSNNNP
-326 IFETVETLR
+326 MFETVETLR

>member
-1 MITTMLKLDNKAIL
+1 MLNIDNKTIL

-25 KFIDITLRD
+25 KFIEITLRD
-34 YPSVKRIIVYSR
+34 YPGVKKIIVFSR

-52 EMMRL
+52 EMMHL
-57 YPEKQYPQLRF
+57 YPEKQFPQLRF

-83 EGVDILIHA
+83 EGVDVLIHA

-111 NIMGAQNV
+111 NITGAQNV
-119 IDCSL
+119 IDCAL

-140 SPVSLYGA
+140 SPASLYGA

-168 IHFSIIRYGNV
+168 IHFSVIRYGNV

-185 VFSVFMEKSRIGGRE
+185 VFRLFMERAKIGGKE

-211 LISNQQVVNIVYNVI
+211 LISNQQVVDLVYYTI

-238 MSSYRITDLAEAIA
+238 MPSYRITDLAAAIA
-252 PKMEQKE
+252 PRMEIKE
-259 VGRRFAEKLNE
+259 VGKRPGEKLYDD
-270 EIISECD
+270 IIAESD
-277 AENTLEA
+277 ADSTLEA
-284 SDFYVT
+284 RDFYVI
-290 IPAVSYLSHRAK
+290 IPFMSYSKKRSID
-302 QDYLDYYKAR
+302 DYQEYFKATS
-312 PVPDDFQYSSNSNP
+312 VQEGFHYSSNTNTM
-326 IFETVETLR
+326 FETVETLR